1 MKMKKLGK
9 IQTLAI
15 AGLSAIALA
24 TPIVLAQNG
33 TGGDKG
39 RQHGEWQGRGGG
51 DAEGP
56 RGGHFGGGMFR
67 DLNLTD
73 DQKTKLQQ
81 MHQSF
86 DERTKPLREQLRA
99 KHQELRQ
106 AESGT
111 TFDEALATQK
121 LTEAAAIEAK
131 LMGEEFRLRQDM
143 LSVLTPEQKTQLEQ
157 RRQQFEQKREQFK
170 AGRGHGAE
178 GQPQQQ

>member
-1 MKMKKLGK
+1 ML
-9 IQTLAI
+9 
-15 AGLSAIALA
+15 
-24 TPIVLAQNG
+24 
-33 TGGDKG
+33 
-39 RQHGEWQGRGGG
+39 RGI
-51 DAEGP
+51 D
-56 RGGHFGGGMFR
+56 
-67 DLNLTD
+67 LTD

-106 AESGT
+106 AESGN

-143 LSVLTPEQKTQLEQ
+143 LSLLTPEQKEQPEPRRKQVTQKSEQ
-157 RRQQFEQKREQFK
+157 LR
-170 AGRGHGAE
+170 
-178 GQPQQQ
+178 

>member
-1 MKMKKLGK
+1 MKKLGK

-15 AGLSAIALA
+15 AALAAIAIA
-24 TPIVLAQNG
+24 APIAIAQN
-33 TGGDKG
+33 GGDKG
-39 RQHGEWQGRGGG
+39 RQHGEWQGRGD

-67 DLNLTD
+67 GIDLTD

-81 MHQSF
+81 LHQSF

-106 AESGT
+106 AESGN

-143 LSVLTPEQKTQLEQ
+143 LSLLTPEQKTQLEQ

-170 AGRGHGAE
+170 AGRGHGSE
-178 GQPQQQ
+178 GQPQQ